1 MNKKTLHAITRKAAL
16 LLFPLVG
23 LLALIWFIVRV
34 VPKPSRAAY
43 PCQRVAAGLGGG
55 FLTYLLA
62 MIVPTVFLHRLNRQ
76 AVRLRL
82 PIIALSAIALMAVL
96 APSLV
101 PQAQSGLEVQGFT
114 PSDAPNQPLGTARGL
129 FPGRVVWTR
138 DTQATL
144 WDGASGFWWS
154 DENTSQLAVNGMLS
168 RSLRLLSGA
177 STDAAAWQALFRF
190 ANASRGRGDLGYQA
204 GEKIVIKI
212 NGNQDFGGTWANGG
226 FQSPHLVYAL
236 VQQLIGTA
244 GVAGANITIADASR
258 YIGDP
263 IYDKIRSN
271 PDARFQAVNFVVR
284 PDLSKNGRSA
294 ASPDFAHPI
303 RFVKPAP
310 AAADIADHYPP
321 SCYTEAGYI
330 INLSLLRAHE
340 LFGVTLAGKNHFGSI
355 FNGTMFSPSLLHG
368 FGTVKNPVNE
378 IGDPHCHPVLAGHGE
393 LGGKTLLYLMDGL
406 YTAVHQGSKTI
417 TRWQSLDNDYFSS
430 LLASLDPV
438 AIDSVG
444 LDFLRNE
451 PSMQVP
457 AMTANTCNYLHEAA
471 QAGSPPSGAV
481 YDPEGDGTPLQ
492 NLGVHEHW
500 NNAVDRQYSRNL
512 GTGTGI
518 ELVRS
523 KPTLAV
529 LSPNGGERLNQGTPW
544 RIAWEASGIW
554 TPLQLYL
561 WRDGILVGTIAENL
575 DPLSGAY
582 TWRPGDIL
590 GGSAPVGDRY
600 RIRIKAPGQLNDASD
615 APFSLVTLRLR
626 SPNGGENLGRG
637 SVVPISWSAGGLGLL
652 RISLWRGGTQLGV
665 IADKVDPLLGVLD
678 WPAGSTLGGS
688 APAGTGYLI
697 RIREIGTAVVD
708 ASDAPFAL
716 F

>member
-1 MNKKTLHAITRKAAL
+1 MNKKTMQIMARKAAVP
-16 LLFPLVG
+16 LFPLVG
-23 LLALIWFIVRV
+23 LLALIWFLIRV

-62 MIVPTVFLHRLNRQ
+62 MLVPAVLLQRLNRH

-82 PIIALSAIALMAVL
+82 PIIALSGIALMAVAAPYL
-96 APSLV
+96 APEA
-101 PQAQSGLEVQGFT
+101 QAEIAVQGFV
-114 PSDAPNQPLGTARGL
+114 PGDAPNQPVGTAKGI
-129 FPGRVVWTR
+129 FPGRVVWVR
-138 DTQATL
+138 DTNATP

-154 DENTSQLAVNGMLS
+154 DGNTSQFAVSSMLS
-168 RSLRLLSGA
+168 RSLQLISGA
-177 STDAAAWQALFRF
+177 STNSVAWQALFRF
-190 ANASRGRGDLGYQA
+190 SNVSRGRGDRGYQA

-212 NGNQDFGGTWANGG
+212 NGNQDFSGTWDNGG

-236 VQQLIGTA
+236 VSQLIGTA
-244 GVAGANITIADASR
+244 GVAGADITIADASR

-263 IYDKIRSN
+263 IYDKIRGN
-271 PDARFQAVNFVVR
+271 PDPHFQAVNFVVR

-294 ASPDFAHPI
+294 ASPDYAHAI
-303 RFVKPAP
+303 QFVKPDS
-310 AAADIADHYPP
+310 AAADIPDHYPP
-321 SCYTEAGYI
+321 TCFTEAGYI

-340 LFGVTLAGKNHFGSI
+340 LFGVTLAGKNNFGSV
-355 FNGTMFSPSLLHG
+355 FNGTAFSPSLLHG
-368 FGTVKNPVNE
+368 FGTVRNPVNE
-378 IGDPHCHPVLAGHGE
+378 LGDPHCHPVLTGHGQ
-393 LGGKTLLYLMDGL
+393 LGGKTVLYVMDGL

-417 TRWQSLDNDYFSS
+417 SRWQSLDNGYFSS
-430 LLASLDPV
+430 LLVSLDPV

-451 PSMQVP
+451 PAMQVA

-471 QAGSPPSGAV
+471 QAGSPPSGSV

-512 GTGTGI
+512 GTGSGI
-518 ELVRS
+518 ELVKS
-523 KPTLAV
+523 EPAIAV
-529 LSPNGGERLNQGTPW
+529 VSPNGGERLNKKTFR
-544 RIAWEASGIW
+544 RISWETTGISK
-554 TPLQLYL
+554 PLQMFL
-561 WRDGILVGTIAENL
+561 WRDGVLIGTIAENL

-582 TWRPGDIL
+582 TWRVGDYI
-590 GGSAPVGDRY
+590 GGSALVDDGY
-600 RIRIKAPGQLNDASD
+600 RIKIKAPGITNDACD
-615 APFSLVTLRLR
+615 APFSLVKLRVL
-626 SPNGGENLGRG
+626 SPNGGENPGIG
-637 SVVPISWSAGGLGLL
+637 STAPISWRAGGLGLL
-652 RISLWRGGTQLGV
+652 RITLWRGGAQVGV

-678 WPAGSTLGGS
+678 WTAGSTQGGI

-697 RIREIGTAVVD
+697 RVREIGTEIVD

-716 F
+716 Q

>member
-1 MNKKTLHAITRKAAL
+1 MNKMSMQKIVRKAAVP
-16 LLFPLVG
+16 LFPLVG
-23 LLALIWFIVRV
+23 LLALVWFLIRV

-43 PCQRVAAGLGGG
+43 PCQRLAAGLGGG

-62 MIVPTVFLHRLNRQ
+62 MIVPAVFLQRLNRQ
-76 AVRLRL
+76 AVRLRM
-82 PIIALSAIALMAVL
+82 PIIAVSGIALMAVMV
-96 APSLV
+96 PSLV
-101 PQAQSGLEVQGFT
+101 PQAQSGIEVQGFT
-114 PSDAPNQPLGTARGL
+114 PGDAPNQPVGTARGI
-129 FPGRVVWTR
+129 FPGRVVWVR

-144 WDGASGFWWS
+144 WDGSTGFWWS
-154 DENTSQLAVNGMLS
+154 DENTSQLVVNGMLS
-168 RSLRLLSGA
+168 RSLQLISGA
-177 STDAAAWQALFRF
+177 ATDSAAWQALFRF
-190 ANASRGRGDLGYQA
+190 SNMSRGRGDFGYLA

-212 NGNQDFGGTWANGG
+212 NGNQDFSGAWDNGG
-226 FQSPHLVYAL
+226 FQSPHVVYAL
-236 VQQLIGTA
+236 VEQLIGAA
-244 GVAGANITIADASR
+244 GVAGADITIADASR

-263 IYDKIRSN
+263 IYDKIRGN
-271 PDARFQAVNFVVR
+271 PDAHFQAVNFVVR

-303 RFVKPAP
+303 RFIKPDP

-321 SCYTEAGYI
+321 ACYTEAGYI

-340 LFGVTLAGKNHFGSI
+340 LFGVTLAGKNHFGSV
-355 FNGTMFSPSLLHG
+355 FNGTVFSPSLLHG
-368 FGTVKNPVNE
+368 FGTVKKTVNE

-417 TRWQSLDNDYFSS
+417 TRWQSLGNDYFSS

-457 AMTANTCNYLHEAA
+457 AMTVNTCNYLHEAA

-500 NNAVDRQYSRNL
+500 NNAADRQYSRNL
-512 GTGTGI
+512 GTGNGI

-523 KPTLAV
+523 EPTLAII
-529 LSPNGGERLNQGTPW
+529 SPNGGERLNKKTFW
-544 RIAWEASGIW
+544 RVSWEATGIAV
-554 TPLQLYL
+554 PLQMFL
-561 WRDGILVGTIAENL
+561 WRDGALIGTIAENL
-575 DPLSGAY
+575 NPLSGAY
-582 TWRPGDIL
+582 TWRVGDTSN
-590 GGSAPVGDRY
+590 GSALVGDGY
-600 RIRIKAPGQLNDASD
+600 RIRIKAPGIANDASA
-615 APFSLVTLRLR
+615 APFSLVKLRVL
-626 SPNGGENLGRG
+626 SPNGGESLGRG
-637 SVVPISWSAGGLGLL
+637 STVPISWNAGGLGLL
-652 RISLWRGGTQLGV
+652 RISLWRGSTQVGV
-665 IADKVDPLLGVLD
+665 IADKLDPLLGILD

-688 APAGTGYLI
+688 APAGTGYFI
-697 RIREIGTAVVD
+697 RIREIGTTIVD

-716 F
+716 Q